1 MSTSSLTLTRPET
14 SVGNSQSLSNVSAAS
29 ISKTRIMQLTKSLY
43 QTDQQAK
50 FLHLQAEVESL
61 LQQLQTLKQQK
72 LTSADE
78 ADSDSHDAGL
88 QTSGKR

>member
-14 SVGNSQSLSNVSAAS
+14 SVGNSQSVSNVSAAS

-43 QTDQQAK
+43 QTDQQVK

-61 LQQLQTLKQQK
+61 LQQLQTIKQQRLELPDTTEQTDK
-72 LTSADE
+72 TS
-78 ADSDSHDAGL
+78 
-88 QTSGKR
+88 